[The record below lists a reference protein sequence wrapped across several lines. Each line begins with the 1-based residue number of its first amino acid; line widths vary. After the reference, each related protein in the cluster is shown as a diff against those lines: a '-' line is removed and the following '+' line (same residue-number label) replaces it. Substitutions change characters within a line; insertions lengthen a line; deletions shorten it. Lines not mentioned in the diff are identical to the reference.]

1 MGSMQSD
8 ANSSP
13 RAKMMKAMKELMKR
27 LLPPGSL
34 GRRIYYQLRARYGR
48 SIISLDRR
56 PTLPIDQDL
65 QHFLNRLEER
75 QNSEVVVFLASTT
88 LDESEGQ
95 RSTNLALEFSERGV
109 PCIFSYWRWKRDFW
123 PPQDRLEDGILQIPV
138 DVLASWPEM
147 IFREIDVSRRILLV
161 EFPHPSFFKLIAEA
175 HASGWTIIYD
185 VVDDWEEFFR
195 VGQAIWY
202 DSDFEKHLLHNADA
216 VVTVN
221 RFLADHLEQS
231 PVSIIPNGLSSGVE
245 VIDQERI
252 LERGEI
258 TVGYFGYLAGAWFD
272 WELLAEAARLQPEWK
287 FYLIGYGGSP
297 EGILLPD
304 NLQLLGKKARYEL
317 AAYAANW
324 DVAII
329 PFKDER
335 LAKGADPIKTY
346 EYLAMGLPVV
356 VTGVFPPEGAER
368 YVRRAQGVE
377 EFIQA
382 LRIASEDRD
391 QEDRDRE
398 DWDRED
404 RERIVDER
412 KAFAQTCTWSNR
424 VDDLLKLVESG
435 DQRIGEKQAMFGAK
449 P

>member
-8 ANSSP
+8 TNSSL
-13 RAKMMKAMKELMKR
+13 KTKIMKGMKEFIKR
-27 LLPPGSL
+27 ILPPGSL

-56 PTLPIDQDL
+56 PALPIDQDL
-65 QHFLNRLEER
+65 QQFLNRLEER
-75 QNSEVVVFLASTT
+75 QNTEVVVFLASTV

-109 PCIFSYWRWKRDFW
+109 PCVFGYWRWKRDFW
-123 PPQDRLEDGILQIPV
+123 APQDRLEDGILQIPV

-147 IFREIDVSRRILLV
+147 IFREIKVTRKILLV

-202 DSDFEKHLLHNADA
+202 DSDFEKYLLHSADA

-221 RFLADHLEQS
+221 RFLADHLGRS
-231 PVSIIPNGLSSGVE
+231 PVSILPNGLSCGVE
-245 VIDQERI
+245 VIDQERT

-272 WELLAEAARLQPEWK
+272 WELLAEAARLQPKWK

-297 EGILLPD
+297 EGTQLPD
-304 NLQLLGKKARYEL
+304 NLHLLGKQPRREL

-329 PFKDER
+329 PFKEER
-335 LAKGADPIKTY
+335 LARGADPIKTY

-356 VTGVFPPEGAER
+356 VTGVFPPEGAEP
-368 YVRRAQGVE
+368 YVQRAQGVE
-377 EFIQA
+377 GFIQA

-391 QEDRDRE
+391 RE
-398 DWDRED
+398 DWGRED
-404 RERIVDER
+404 RERNVEER

-435 DQRIGEKQAMFGAK
+435 SQRIGEKQAMFGGK
-449 P
+449 R